1 MCYDI
6 LLKKTE
12 GIQIETRGTRSLNSK
27 SERSDSGAE
36 LEFRSWGAQIK
47 KKKKNLGAKTITI
60 TKFMSKI
67 KYYFLFLG
75 FFFFFWVNPWPPKAS
90 GSSALDLT

>member
-47 KKKKNLGAKTITI
+47 KKKKIWG
-60 TKFMSKI
+60 
-67 KYYFLFLG
+67 
-75 FFFFFWVNPWPPKAS
+75 PK
-90 GSSALDLT
+90 L